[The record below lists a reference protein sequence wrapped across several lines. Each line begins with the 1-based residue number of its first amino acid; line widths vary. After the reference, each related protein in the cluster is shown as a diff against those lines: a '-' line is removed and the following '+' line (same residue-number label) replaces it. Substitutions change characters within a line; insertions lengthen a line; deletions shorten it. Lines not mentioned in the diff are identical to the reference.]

1 MDIYKRLVRLAKPH
15 MNKFFL
21 AMLCMLVVGGLTSAL
36 AFLVKPVLDD
46 IFMKKNALMLK
57 WIPVAVI
64 AIYMLK
70 GLCNYVQ
77 IILMSFIG
85 QRVVADVRNQLY
97 RAIQRQSMS
106 FFTKNPT
113 GVLMSRITNDVSS
126 MQGTVSEAVTSLL
139 KDSFTL
145 ACLIFVIFYRDWQL
159 ALVAMVIFPL
169 TIYPIATFG
178 RKMRKVATRTQV
190 TMGTLTTLLQET
202 ISGARI
208 VKAFGREDYECSRF
222 SKENENL
229 LKLTLKAVS
238 ISAVSSPFMEFLGGV
253 GIAAIIFYGGYQVI
267 QGVSTPGTFFSFL
280 AALLM
285 LYEPIKRL
293 TNVNNTIQQGI
304 AGAQRVFS
312 IIDTVPEIQN
322 RTGAI
327 PLPVISNAIEIRNVT
342 FRYEDAPVLNRIHLT
357 VRAGQ
362 AVAFVG
368 MSGGGKTTLVNLIP
382 RFYDVSEGQILID
395 GRDIRDVTIESL
407 RAQIGMVTQQT
418 ILFNDTV
425 RNNIVYGDVGKT
437 EADVIRAAK
446 AANAHNFIMNLAQGY
461 DTVIGEQGT
470 KLSGGERQ
478 RISIARALLKDAPIL
493 VLDEATSSLDTEAE
507 IEVQE
512 ALENLMRG
520 RTTLVIAHRLS
531 TIRNAD
537 RIVVLVNGEIV
548 EEGTHDALLEKKG
561 EYFRLYQMQFKN
573 NDPVKSSENPDTVA
587 LSQQAPE
594 A

>member
-1 MDIYKRLVRLAKPH
+1 MAK
-15 MNKFFL
+15 FIV

-36 AFLVKPVLDD
+36 AFLVKPALDD
-46 IFMKKNALMLK
+46 IFMKKNMVMLK

-77 IILMSFIG
+77 IVLMSFIG
-85 QRVVADVRNQLY
+85 QRVVADVRNRLY
-97 RAIQRQSMS
+97 RAIQMQSMS
-106 FFTKNPT
+106 FFTKHPT
-113 GVLMSRITNDVSS
+113 GILMSRITNDVNS

-145 ACLIFVIFYRDWQL
+145 VCLVFVIFYRDWQL

-178 RKMRKVATRTQV
+178 RKMRSVATRTQV

-222 SKENENL
+222 SRENENL
-229 LKLTLKAVS
+229 LRLTLKAVS
-238 ISAVSSPFMEFLGGV
+238 ISAISSPFMEFLGGV
-253 GIAAIIFYGGYQVI
+253 GIAAIVFYGGYQVI

-280 AALLM
+280 TALLM

-322 RTGAI
+322 KTGAV
-327 PLPVISNAIEIRNVT
+327 PLPAIAKAIEIQNVT
-342 FRYEDAPVLNRIHLT
+342 FRYEDVPVLSRIHLT
-357 VRAGQ
+357 VRAGE

-382 RFYDVSEGQILID
+382 RFYDVSEGRILID
-395 GRDIRDVTIESL
+395 GLDVRDVTIESL
-407 RAQIGMVTQQT
+407 RAQIGIVTQQT

-425 RNNIVYGDVGKT
+425 RNNIVYGDTTKT
-437 EADVIRAAK
+437 EADVVRAAR
-446 AANAHNFIMNLAQGY
+446 AANAHNFIMNLPRGY

-493 VLDEATSSLDTEAE
+493 ILDEATSSLDTEAE

-548 EEGTHDALLEKKG
+548 EEGTHEALLDKKG
-561 EYFRLYQMQFKN
+561 EYYRLYQMQFKN
-573 NDPVKSSENPDTVA
+573 NDPEKKSGDS
-587 LSQQAPE
+587 
-594 A
+594 